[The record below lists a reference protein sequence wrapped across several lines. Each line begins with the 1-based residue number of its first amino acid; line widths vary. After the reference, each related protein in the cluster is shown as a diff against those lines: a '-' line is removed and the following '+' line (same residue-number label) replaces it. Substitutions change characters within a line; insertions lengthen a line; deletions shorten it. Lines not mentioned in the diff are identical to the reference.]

1 MAKQISREE
10 WYRRFAAQPNL
21 DNDPTKVKLNADGH
35 MVGFRGFER
44 IRIKCE
50 GKTTVVYVKDQWERI
65 ENAKRKGQRFIIFDD
80 IYSVTGGR
88 IGSGDEDLRLA
99 ARRYMVETRLI
110 TSITRLVENCHYGT
124 FEVMKFNKD

>member
-1 MAKQISREE
+1 MTNMTRAE
-10 WYRRFAAQPNL
+10 WDRRFAAQSNL
-21 DNDPTKVKLNADGH
+21 DNDPTKVKLNADEH
-35 MVGFRGFER
+35 MVGFWGFER

-65 ENAKRKGQRFIIFDD
+65 ENAKRKGQRFILFDD

-124 FEVMKFNKD
+124 IEPMKFDKD